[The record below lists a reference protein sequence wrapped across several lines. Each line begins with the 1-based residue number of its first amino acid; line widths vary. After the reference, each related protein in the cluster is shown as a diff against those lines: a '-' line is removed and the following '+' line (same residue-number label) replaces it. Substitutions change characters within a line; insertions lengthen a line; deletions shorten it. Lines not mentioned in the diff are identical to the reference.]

1 MKQEH
6 PHTTLQEQNSPEQ
19 IQSHTID
26 MLRFPLAVMV
36 IFIHMNP
43 IVTNL
48 IDADFSL
55 ISARGIL
62 NVIEITLSHTLT
74 HIAVPTFFLISGFLF
89 FLNFKQWSWSG
100 YKKKMKSRVRT
111 LIIPYLMWNFC
122 CLLFV
127 LCTKLGA
134 VLIKGKPI
142 SEVYSYLAEKSW
154 HIFYDCHLWGTH
166 KINWL
171 GDSLYNSGPLDLPL
185 WFLRDLI
192 IVSLLTPVI
201 YYFVKRTKIWGVL
214 FLFLAYISRIWTQ
227 FPGFSITAF
236 FFYSLG
242 AYFALNGMNLVL
254 FVKRFKNFILPLAI
268 LLLCACTMY
277 DGTNTIIGQNIYPFF
292 ICSGVFA
299 AFYIASFFVEHYHLK
314 PNNFLVSSCFF
325 IYAFHG
331 ASFFPLIGSP
341 LTLSRRIMHLI
352 IPGQSTL
359 EEGICY
365 LTAPF
370 LAAFICILTL
380 IIFKKLSPKLALLFS
395 GNR

>member
-26 MLRFPLAVMV
+26 MLRFPLAIMV
-36 IFIHMNP
+36 IFIHMGP

-55 ISARGIL
+55 MSAQGVL
-62 NVIEITLSHTLT
+62 NVVGITLSHTLT

-100 YKKKMKSRVRT
+100 YKKKMKSRFYT
-111 LIIPYLMWNFC
+111 LIIPYLVWNFC
-122 CLLFV
+122 CLLIV
-127 LCTKLGA
+127 LCAKLGA
-134 VLIKGKPI
+134 VFIKGKPL
-142 SEVYSYLAEKSW
+142 SEVYSYLTEKSW
-154 HIFYDCHLWGTH
+154 HIFYNCNVWGTH
-166 KINWL
+166 EINWL

-192 IVSLLTPVI
+192 VVSLLTPVI
-201 YYFVKRTKIWGVL
+201 YHFVKRMRIWGIL
-214 FLFLAYISRIWTQ
+214 LLFLAYISRIWTLL
-227 FPGFSITAF
+227 PGFSITAF

-242 AYFALNGMNLVL
+242 AYFALNGMNIVS
-254 FVKRFKNFILPLAI
+254 FVKRFKNLILPLAI
-268 LLLCACTMY
+268 FLLCACTVY
-277 DGTNTIIGQNIYPFF
+277 DGAITVIGQNIYPFY

-299 AFYIASFFVEHYHLK
+299 AFYIASFFVERYHLK
-314 PNNFLVSSCFF
+314 PNKFLVSSCFF
-325 IYAFHG
+325 IYAFHAVG
-331 ASFFPLIGSP
+331 VPVIGSP
-341 LTLSRRIMHLI
+341 LSLSRRIMHLI

-365 LTAPF
+365 LTSPF
-370 LAAFICILTL
+370 LAAFICILAL
-380 IIFKKLSPKLALLFS
+380 IIFKKLFPKLSLLFS